1 MATEDVKLRFSNYDS
16 FDPFSYIKR
25 KYSTMS
31 ELVAIPLREMH
42 SVFTKDASGARQEGS
57 GGLKI
62 LDYGC
67 GPVPVYLSSL
77 PMATSEIVFAEYG
90 EANRHALQM
99 WLDKIP
105 GCPDYTPFFKYA
117 VENLEGLTGDEPVLK
132 KQEQLRKQVKA
143 VVSCD
148 ATKDPPIAPGYEG
161 PYDYVLC
168 SLCLTVTAS
177 SIEEYST
184 NLGRITSLLKP
195 GGKLFLNSIE
205 ARVGDY
211 FMYTAGEEE
220 FYALSMN
227 TTSLELVLRENGY
240 GDVKMI
246 RTDIDE
252 TPGAHQYVSPE
263 VSALI
268 FVVATKL

>member
-25 KYSTMS
+25 KYATMS
-31 ELVAIPLREMH
+31 ELVAVPLREMH
-42 SVFTKDASGARQEGS
+42 SVFTKELANRHGGS

-67 GPVPVYLSSL
+67 GPVPIYLCSVPESN
-77 PMATSEIVFAEYG
+77 SEIVFAEYG
-90 EANRHALQM
+90 EANRDVIRM
-99 WLDKIP
+99 WVDNTP
-105 GCPDYTPFFKYA
+105 GCPDYTPFFKYT
-117 VENLEGLTGDEPVLK
+117 VQDLEGQIGDGPVLK
-132 KQEQLRKQVKA
+132 RQEDLRKLIKA
-143 VVSCD
+143 VVPCD

-161 PYDYVLC
+161 PYDYILC
-168 SLCLTVTAS
+168 SLCLTVTAAN
-177 SIEEYST
+177 IEEYSS
-184 NLGRITSLLKP
+184 NLGRVTSLLKP

-205 ARVGDY
+205 ARQGDY
-211 FMYTAGEEE
+211 FMYNAGMEE

-227 TTSLELVLRENGY
+227 TSSLERVLRENGY
-240 GDVKMI
+240 VDAKMI

-252 TPGAHQYVSPE
+252 TPGAYQYVSPE